1 MPSAFQLSLSLA
13 LQINPENPL
22 ITVIP
27 VLQGEVTLHKAS
39 VNINSKLAYAPFE
52 NRNLK
57 QYFVYCFGP
66 CICYLDITL
75 VDVAS
80 DWIFGRTAG
89 HSSLY
94 FFSNGLSFWVEKNS
108 NTALSFP
115 VSM

>member
-1 MPSAFQLSLSLA
+1 MPSVFQLSLSLT

-27 VLQGEVTLHKAS
+27 VLQGEAMLHKATIN
-39 VNINSKLAYAPFE
+39 VNSKLASATFA
-52 NRNLK
+52 NCNLN
-57 QYFVYCFGP
+57 QYFGP

-80 DWIFGRTAG
+80 DWIFSHIVG

-94 FFSNGLSFWVEKNS
+94 FFSNGLSFGGGKIAIWH
-108 NTALSFP
+108 
-115 VSM
+115 